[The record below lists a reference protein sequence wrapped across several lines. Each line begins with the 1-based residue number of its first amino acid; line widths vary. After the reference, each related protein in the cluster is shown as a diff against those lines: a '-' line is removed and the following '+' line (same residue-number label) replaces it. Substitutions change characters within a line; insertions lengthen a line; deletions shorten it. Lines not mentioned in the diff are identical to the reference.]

1 MKAAVRPLLF
11 QDMARYTKLYS
22 KRARAGMIF
31 VLPALL
37 LLLLFKVC
45 PIFMALFAS
54 FTEWSTTKGFQRFVG
69 LANYAYLMK
78 DPIFKQSLYNTI
90 IFAITLTVIQI
101 LLAFFLAF
109 LLYRTSFCTIVYRLI
124 IFHPYAI
131 SISIASLI
139 WWIMYAEWGLIN
151 SLIVKLGVQRQAWL
165 SSPSLALWALIIMLV
180 WKGIGYWM
188 MVLIAGI
195 NNVPHTLRE
204 AAVIDGATTWQRLIY
219 VEIPLLRRPIAF
231 VFVADTIINFLLF
244 APPYIMTAG
253 GPMNKTL
260 LVPLYAYRMA
270 FVYNDL
276 GYAAAISTVLLFVI
290 SLVVAVELKIF
301 SSRVVY

>member
-1 MKAAVRPLLF
+1 MLRPMKL
-11 QDMARYTKLYS
+11 S
-22 KRARAGMIF
+22 HARAKAGVIF

-37 LLLLFKVC
+37 LLLLFKVS

-54 FTEWSTTKGFQRFVG
+54 FAEWSTTKGFQRFVG
-69 LANYAYLMK
+69 LANYLYLTE
-78 DPIFKQSLYNTI
+78 DPIFKQSLYITI
-90 IFAITLTVIQI
+90 VFALILTLIQI
-101 LLAFFLAF
+101 VIAFFLAF
-109 LLYRTSFCTIVYRLI
+109 LLYHTSFITIIYRLV

-151 SLIVKLGVQRQAWL
+151 SLLVKVGIQRQAWL
-165 SSPSLALWALIIMLV
+165 SSPSLALWALIVMLV

-204 AAVIDGATTWQRLIY
+204 AAVVDGATMWQRLIY
-219 VEIPLLRRPIAF
+219 IEIPLLKRPIAF

-253 GPMNKTL
+253 GPMNKTM

-290 SLVVAVELKIF
+290 GVVVAIELKIF